1 MLIYKVYN
9 ELVTISTIQLKMS
22 KEFTSK
28 EEFIS
33 FILEELSKKFVPIEF
48 GNFFLEINPSFGIES
63 FRMLLEELHQQGL
76 VTKIDEPGKFIPSL
90 GVATRDLRYGI
101 SIEGI
106 KYLKNNPMGKNL
118 DSNPTKNVEEI
129 KVFVTYSWDSEEHN
143 EKVIAL
149 TNFLRDNGFHA
160 EVDKMLIQNETAKDF
175 KVMMH
180 KGMTDYQK
188 VVVVLSEGYKNK
200 AEEFRGGVGTEYSL
214 MLKDIDNNP
223 NKYILISFD
232 GHNDSITPLFFKS
245 REIIDFSKE
254 NEYEKKKL
262 FAKLLDQ
269 KLYEFSEVA
278 DELPKIEVSK
288 TTSLFAKKEIIISD
302 IKLNTTT
309 GTASYL
315 YQLLKNIEL
324 ELNLTFTNESE
335 NTLND
340 YNIEIHYPKHTVSY
354 EVDGRIDGDYKVVT
368 IEESNRIFPHQTK
381 SIRLEKIILRNYTI
395 HEIINKKIIIKIF
408 TEKGLTEKTFPL
420 NEFLINDFNGLPK
433 KIDLT
438 LFLPPNQ

>member
-1 MLIYKVYN
+1 
-9 ELVTISTIQLKMS
+9 
-22 KEFTSK
+22 
-28 EEFIS
+28 
-33 FILEELSKKFVPIEF
+33 
-48 GNFFLEINPSFGIES
+48 
-63 FRMLLEELHQQGL
+63 
-76 VTKIDEPGKFIPSL
+76 
-90 GVATRDLRYGI
+90 
-101 SIEGI
+101 
-106 KYLKNNPMGKNL
+106 
-118 DSNPTKNVEEI
+118 
-129 KVFVTYSWDSEEHN
+129 
-143 EKVIAL
+143 
-149 TNFLRDNGFHA
+149 
-160 EVDKMLIQNETAKDF
+160 
-175 KVMMH
+175 MMH

-214 MLKDIDNNP
+214 ILKDIDNNP

-254 NEYEKKKL
+254 NDDEKKKL
-262 FAKLLDQ
+262 FAKLLNK
-269 KLYEFSEVA
+269 KLYEFSQVA
-278 DELPKIEVSK
+278 NELPKIEASK
-288 TTSLFAKKEIIISD
+288 TTPLFTKKEIIISD

-395 HEIINKKIIIKIF
+395 HEIIDKEIIIKIF
-408 TEKGLTEKTFPL
+408 TEKGLSEKTFPL

-433 KIDLT
+433 KIDLA
-438 LFLPPNQ
+438 LFLPPHQ

>member
-1 MLIYKVYN
+1 
-9 ELVTISTIQLKMS
+9 MS
-22 KEFTSK
+22 KEFKSK
-28 EEFIS
+28 EEFIN
-33 FILEELSKKFVPIEF
+33 FVLEELSKKFVPVEF
-48 GNFFLEINPSFGIES
+48 GNFFFEIGPSFGIEN

-90 GVATRDLRYGI
+90 GVGTRDLRYGI

-106 KYLKNNPMGKNL
+106 KYLKNNPMEKTQ
-118 DSNPTKNVEEI
+118 DSDLSSNIEEI

-143 EKVIAL
+143 EKVIAF

-188 VVVVLSEGYKNK
+188 VVVVLSEGYKKK

-214 MLKDIDNNP
+214 ILKDIESNP
-223 NKYILISFD
+223 NKYILISFE
-232 GHNDSITPLFFKS
+232 GHNDNIAPLFFKS

-254 NEYEKKKL
+254 NEAEKKKL
-262 FAKLLDQ
+262 FAKLLDK

-278 DELPKIEVSK
+278 NELPKIETHK
-288 TTSLFAKKEIIISD
+288 TTSLFTKKENIISD
-302 IKLNTTT
+302 IKLNTKT

-324 ELNLTFTNESE
+324 DLNLTFTNESE
-335 NTLND
+335 NTLNE
-340 YNIEIHYPKHTVSY
+340 YNIEIHYPKQTVSF
-354 EVDGRIDGDYKVVT
+354 EVDGRIDGDYKIVT
-368 IEESNRIFPHQTK
+368 IEESNRIFAHQTK
-381 SIRLEKIILRNYTI
+381 SIKLEKIILRNYTI
-395 HEIINKKIIIKIF
+395 HEIIDKEIIIKIF
-408 TEKGLTEKTFPL
+408 TEKGLIEKIFPL
-420 NEFLINDFNGLPK
+420 NEFIINDFNGLPK
-433 KIDLT
+433 KLDLA
-438 LFLPPNQ
+438 LFLPPN